1 MWTDRCVDRQMCSPD
16 DSEMQLTGKA
26 QPLSAGRAACWV
38 SWEPEEGVRV
48 MGPESLQVQ
57 RPWLEGSCGA
67 GGAFLDPAPNHGA
80 SILKAPPPP
89 PPGSSAEAVVG
100 GLRAGPTESSDD
112 GGPAARGDGPS
123 SERAAWRP

>member
-80 SILKAPPPP
+80 SILKAPPPTSWLLRRSSGGRP
-89 PPGSSAEAVVG
+89 PCGAHG
-100 GLRAGPTESSDD
+100 KLR
-112 GGPAARGDGPS
+112 
-123 SERAAWRP
+123 